1 MKLYV
6 ASSWRNTRQQAV
18 VAELRQAGFDV
29 YDFKNPPGGTGFDWA
44 NVDPNWKQW
53 TPQEFREGLSHPIA
67 FNGFQSDMVALE
79 MADAVVL
86 VMPCGR
92 SAHLEAGYA
101 LGAHKPVFILLSMG
115 EPELMYK
122 MAELVCSVDECI
134 QKLEA
139 LEEQRFA
146 PFATPLDARPDLPF

>member
-6 ASSWRNTRQQAV
+6 ASSWRNIRQQTV
-18 VAELRQAGFDV
+18 VGELRQAGFDV

-67 FNGFQSDMVALE
+67 HRGFQSDMTALD

-92 SAHLEAGYA
+92 SAHIEAGYA

-122 MAELVCSVDECI
+122 MAELVLSVDELI
-134 QKLEA
+134 SKLDALEA
-139 LEEQRFA
+139 KRFE
-146 PFATPLDARPDLPF
+146 PFATPLDAPLDMPF